1 TAVLATSPSG
11 VLSVLRAASKN
22 RAVAATCC
30 NARSSRSHAVLR
42 FSVLRRTP
50 GKGGDAGSEKVRR
63 GALTFVDLAGSERL
77 SAVGNP
83 NRPAAAA
90 TAREARQ
97 INKSISAL
105 GNVILALS
113 AGPAGGPPAT
123 LAHVPFRDSKLTR
136 LLTGTLGG
144 RAACVLVANVSASPG
159 HAEEAAMTL
168 SFAERCMRVAAV
180 PERCESV
187 VRGVPAREKKAAAKR
202 APDDNAKLAEKY
214 KARKSEWLQRQG
226 RQRRGE
232 REPEQPRAEAELG
245 RIEELEREVDTL
257 KRLLANKREEP
268 PDQVDLLGLDYVN
281 GGPDGTAVDFFATAR
296 NDLTRVV
303 VEDDPMRTSQYNR
316 ANQLNADAEQLKK
329 DLLVI
334 AAGGAPPAATPP
346 LMDREELGELGES
359 TPEADGD
366 RSRDSVD
373 EFFSRTARKEGWQH
387 ERRAM
392 QDTIERLQTELAKK
406 NVRVAT
412 LERQLELERGGG
424 RDAKENGGGKRLTIA
439 GGGGNKKVL
448 VGAAKGRGAE
458 RRPLGTVNF

>member
-1 TAVLATSPSG
+1 VRDLFTIASGFSAAGDTVHLTFTFLEVYNERITDLLRPPSRPCAAGLPVDLPIREDPAAGVFVPAATAVLATSPSG

-50 GKGGDAGSEKVRR
+50 CPAPGKGGDAGSECNTEKVRR

-168 SFAERCMRVAAV
+168 R
-180 PERCESV
+180 
-187 VRGVPAREKKAAAKR
+187 
-202 APDDNAKLAEKY
+202 
-214 KARKSEWLQRQG
+214 
-226 RQRRGE
+226 
-232 REPEQPRAEAELG
+232 
-245 RIEELEREVDTL
+245 
-257 KRLLANKREEP
+257 
-268 PDQVDLLGLDYVN
+268 
-281 GGPDGTAVDFFATAR
+281 
-296 NDLTRVV
+296 
-303 VEDDPMRTSQYNR
+303 
-316 ANQLNADAEQLKK
+316 
-329 DLLVI
+329 
-334 AAGGAPPAATPP
+334 
-346 LMDREELGELGES
+346 
-359 TPEADGD
+359 
-366 RSRDSVD
+366 
-373 EFFSRTARKEGWQH
+373 
-387 ERRAM
+387 
-392 QDTIERLQTELAKK
+392 
-406 NVRVAT
+406 
-412 LERQLELERGGG
+412 
-424 RDAKENGGGKRLTIA
+424 
-439 GGGGNKKVL
+439 
-448 VGAAKGRGAE
+448 
-458 RRPLGTVNF
+458 